1 MEIHTHNDQP
11 CVVLQTFGEFS
22 ALKLASESLEPA
34 IETRFPTETK
44 KELVELS
51 NQVDYENLHITPEQF
66 EVVRAAARY
75 ALFSC
80 HVGTRS
86 RVASAYPSTKAGL
99 ELLHQTVIE

>member
-1 MEIHTHNDQP
+1 MEIHTHNDQS

-22 ALKLASESLEPA
+22 ALKLAAESLEPA

-44 KELVELS
+44 KELMELS
-51 NQVDYENLHITPEQF
+51 SQIDYDSLHISSEKF
-66 EVVRAAARY
+66 EVIRAAARY

-80 HVGTRS
+80 HVGIRS
-86 RVASAYPSTKAGL
+86 RIASACPSTRAGL